1 VDVKS
6 ILHFYPDMKQ
16 INVNCSPTVSVNFT
30 KEGKHFLAIKVHTII
45 LHILLIDFHF
55 IKSKSS
61 TLFLRYDHL
70 NFMLETRQRS
80 VARAYSRGLNF
91 ECPREAGKQHFVLS
105 FGFRCTKA
113 SSTRLC
119 TKKLEISTFN
129 FRVLASET
137 APLCVG
143 RIKQTVSTITQRI
156 QDHYIQFSQKTLNEC
171 FSLV

>member
-1 VDVKS
+1 
-6 ILHFYPDMKQ
+6 MKQ

-91 ECPREAGKQHFVLS
+91 ECPREAGKQHFDLS
-105 FGFRCTKA
+105 LSDLDAPEPPLQDCAQKNSKFLPSIFEFWPAKQPHCA
-113 SSTRLC
+113 
-119 TKKLEISTFN
+119 
-129 FRVLASET
+129 LAE
-137 APLCVG
+137 
-143 RIKQTVSTITQRI
+143 
-156 QDHYIQFSQKTLNEC
+156 
-171 FSLV
+171 

>member
-1 VDVKS
+1 
-6 ILHFYPDMKQ
+6 MA
-16 INVNCSPTVSVNFT
+16 
-30 KEGKHFLAIKVHTII
+30 AIVHTII

-91 ECPREAGKQHFVLS
+91 KCPREAGKQHFVLS

-143 RIKQTVSTITQRI
+143 RIKQTVSIITQRI

>member
-30 KEGKHFLAIKVHTII
+30 KEGKNFLAIKVHTII

-91 ECPREAGKQHFVLS
+91 ECPREAGKQHFDLS
-105 FGFRCTKA
+105 LSDLDAPEPPLQDCAQKNSKFLPSIFEFWPAKQPHYA
-113 SSTRLC
+113 
-119 TKKLEISTFN
+119 
-129 FRVLASET
+129 LAE
-137 APLCVG
+137 
-143 RIKQTVSTITQRI
+143 
-156 QDHYIQFSQKTLNEC
+156 
-171 FSLV
+171 

>member
-91 ECPREAGKQHFVLS
+91 ECPREAGKQHFDLS
-105 FGFRCTKA
+105 LSDLDA
-113 SSTRLC
+113 PEPPLQDC
-119 TKKLEISTFN
+119 TKKTRNFYLQFSSFGQRNSPTVRWQNKANCFN
-129 FRVLASET
+129 NNSENSRS
-137 APLCVG
+137 LH
-143 RIKQTVSTITQRI
+143 TIFSKNTQRV
-156 QDHYIQFSQKTLNEC
+156 F
-171 FSLV
+171 